1 MKLRELLKVIYKTQN
16 IEIFYYKDE
25 TLLYQGPSK
34 NLKDKNILERKV
46 KNIFTLACEVDAEDE
61 SYIIINLLLK
71 KGEKEK

>member
-1 MKLRELLKVIYKTQN
+1 MKLSELLKVIYKTQN
-16 IEIFYYKDE
+16 IEIFNYKDE

-46 KNIFTLACEVDAEDE
+46 KNIFTLACEVDADDE

-71 KGEKEK
+71 GEK